1 MGAKVANDCGPGKRS
16 TFTRYVYKAEKYHK
30 KSLQYFSCEYARTT
44 ENSSSPWSRYV
55 DREKINQPGK
65 KLLFVCQFQP
75 SFFFSTYQLNLEQ
88 VTFFISTYIMIEVIA
103 NYARNFIINMTFRK
117 QCKKMLPDGLDWLCY
132 LVGRLKESWGFHLLH
147 IFDMITPNQVEIKDV
162 PIQL

>member
-1 MGAKVANDCGPGKRS
+1 
-16 TFTRYVYKAEKYHK
+16 
-30 KSLQYFSCEYARTT
+30 
-44 ENSSSPWSRYV
+44 
-55 DREKINQPGK
+55 
-65 KLLFVCQFQP
+65 
-75 SFFFSTYQLNLEQ
+75 
-88 VTFFISTYIMIEVIA
+88 MIEVIA

-162 PIQL
+162 QGVPG